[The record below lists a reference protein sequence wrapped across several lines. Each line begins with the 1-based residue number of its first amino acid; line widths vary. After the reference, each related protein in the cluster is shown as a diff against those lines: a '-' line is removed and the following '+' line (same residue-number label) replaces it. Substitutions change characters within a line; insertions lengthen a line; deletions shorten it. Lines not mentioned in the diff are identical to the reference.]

1 MSSGLG
7 ASQQNSFE
15 KQAALREQYATFYV
29 DGLLFGIDVMQV
41 QEIIR
46 YQTLTPVPLA
56 PSVIEGLINLR
67 GQIITAIDLRRRLGL
82 PAAENNLL
90 PMNVVIRS
98 EDEVVSVLVDQ
109 IGDVLEVEAA
119 QFESTPESLEPQVRG
134 LVKGVYKLDKELMLV
149 LDIAEAVR
157 VRNLEQ

>member
-1 MSSGLG
+1 MSGLIERELDSDG
-7 ASQQNSFE
+7 KSKGLQ
-15 KQAALREQYATFYV
+15 EQYATFYV

-56 PSVIEGLINLR
+56 PPVIEGLINLR

-82 PAAENNLL
+82 KPADEELL

-98 EDEVVSVLVDQ
+98 EAEVVSVLVDQ

-119 QFESTPESLEPQVRG
+119 QFESTPESLDRDVRS
-134 LVKGVYKLDKELMLV
+134 LVKGVYKLEDDLMLV
-149 LDIAEAVR
+149 LDIAAAVN
-157 VRNLEQ
+157 VKTLQ